1 MGQDHVTRPRTA
13 SQCVVKSLD
22 SIGKRVEQPKTDSGG
37 IDESQAVSRDPLR
50 SQAKVGTVCRIKD
63 FGGFAMLANEPVKG
77 LVTPEMS
84 HEHVESTSQAVTVG
98 EAST

>member
-1 MGQDHVTRPRTA
+1 
-13 SQCVVKSLD
+13 
-22 SIGKRVEQPKTDSGG
+22 
-37 IDESQAVSRDPLR
+37 
-50 SQAKVGTVCRIKD
+50 
-63 FGGFAMLANEPVKG
+63 MLANEPVKG